1 MCKIGAQHAGDRS
14 RDAGPDAECR
24 EALCHRASRRPSFLK
39 QSRCFYCCAVGV
51 ESQCTSD
58 SRPALSKRHSLR
70 LGGQHG
76 EESSEQ
82 VEDEVGGEKVDGQED
97 HRQEVRRQE
106 EEVSATH
113 FGALAPIW
121 QALRR
126 ASRRCHEAG
135 GVLSPP
141 AAAPAQVDD
150 GGRRRSRGSHFTES
164 GPKSDLTVGLMLSR
178 NARRLHTSTSP
189 A

>member
-1 MCKIGAQHAGDRS
+1 MIDGRDAGDRA
-14 RDAGPDAECR
+14 RDARLDAECS
-24 EALCHRASRRPSFLK
+24 EALCRRRSRHPPFLK
-39 QSRCFYCCAVGV
+39 QSRCFYSCAVGV

-106 EEVSATH
+106 EVEVSATH

-126 ASRRCHEAG
+126 SSRCQEAG
-135 GVLSPP
+135 GVSSPP

-164 GPKSDLTVGLMLSR
+164 GCRVRPQSR
-178 NARRLHTSTSP
+178 SHVFLATRAVLKR
-189 A
+189 ACAIA